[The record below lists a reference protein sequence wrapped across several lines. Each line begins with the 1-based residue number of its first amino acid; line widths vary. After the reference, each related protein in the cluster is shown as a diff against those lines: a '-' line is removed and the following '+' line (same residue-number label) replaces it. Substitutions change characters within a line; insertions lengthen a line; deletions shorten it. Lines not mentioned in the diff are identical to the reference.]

1 MVILCL
7 FTIFCVQIFFVP
19 GTIGAAVIFVILILI
34 SGASLIIF
42 LVHVNQARSSTC
54 SANDTGAYETVEI
67 TNPVPVGCPMNE
79 NQAYGIARK
88 PMLER
93 KAPKQHSTEVTNAN
107 FSMDLN
113 EAYETVTETV
123 EISNPVP
130 VGCPMSENQAYGI
143 ARKPMLEERRATK
156 RNQHSTEVTNASMDF
171 NEAYETVAENIY
183 DTIKD

>member
-1 MVILCL
+1 M
-7 FTIFCVQIFFVP
+7 FKIFFVP

-54 SANDTGAYETVEI
+54 NANDTGAYETVEI

-107 FSMDLN
+107 FSM

-123 EISNPVP
+123 EISNPVSA
-130 VGCPMSENQAYGI
+130 GCPMNENQAYGI
-143 ARKPMLEERRATK
+143 ARKPMLEAERKAPK
-156 RNQHSTEVTNASMDF
+156 LSNQHSTEVANASNFSMDF